1 MAYASQMQFEALRRA
16 LWVQQAHP
24 DTVFNWQFWERAA
37 QDPKM
42 TSYLSNGVKAKMCET
57 TPYVNSVGMQ
67 YIASRAQIEQAC
79 DSLRHQGGSM
89 QLAVGLTKGNLC
101 PPTTLT
107 ESATRA
113 IVEALVIPP
122 DAMWSTLMMYTKPFP
137 PDLLQQARPC
147 HEVLFSCKPHR
158 PGCHYWKSMQI
169 QVRDEIQELQ
179 PDVIVERYLDAKYY
193 QYSPTDISDMSD
205 YNSNATYL
213 AESDQVITLQ
223 TMETEEFS
231 TCASLRD
238 NMQELMH
245 SIPDWE
251 SETQTVNPK
260 WLEHHQSGHLTKD
273 PNCPVCMKEAGS
285 KINHRR
291 KHADRHP
298 GIMHCDLA
306 AFEASAD
313 GHKYCLVAA
322 VTIEVDNVSKLLPF
336 FIPMPKKDAVCAT
349 NALKEA
355 LLMRDNRNL
364 HQIKG
369 SRVTRIQAD
378 GGGEFTNKQVRDLC
392 WEKNIVLSYSPA
404 HQPSSN
410 GIAERMVGMLKTT
423 VRRMLKQ
430 ANLGRE
436 WWSYAC
442 RFAGH
447 MMREKV
453 LGRDWTYPLF
463 GQLVGIWRSHDKAQ
477 AKSLDD
483 RGMVS

>member
-1 MAYASQMQFEALRRA
+1 
-16 LWVQQAHP
+16 
-24 DTVFNWQFWERAA
+24 
-37 QDPKM
+37 
-42 TSYLSNGVKAKMCET
+42 MCQT
-57 TPYVNSVGMQ
+57 
-67 YIASRAQIEQAC
+67 
-79 DSLRHQGGSM
+79 
-89 QLAVGLTKGNLC
+89 VGLVKGDLC
-101 PPTTLT
+101 PSTTLP
-107 ESATRA
+107 EPAARA

-122 DAMWSTLMMYTKPFP
+122 DATWSTLMLYTKPFP
-137 PDLLQQARPC
+137 PDLLQCVRPC
-147 HEVLFSCKPHR
+147 HAVLFSCKPHR
-158 PGCHYWKSMQI
+158 PGCHQWKPMHV
-169 QVRDEIQELQ
+169 QVQEEIQELQ
-179 PDVIVERYLDAKYY
+179 PDVIVERYLEAKYY
-193 QYSPTDISDMSD
+193 QYSPAEIHDMVD
-205 YNSNATYL
+205 YNSSAKYL
-213 AESDQVITLQ
+213 AESDQIITLDA
-223 TMETEEFS
+223 METDDMS
-231 TCASLRD
+231 TCTSIRD
-238 NMQELMH
+238 NLQELVN
-245 SIPDWE
+245 SVPDWE
-251 SETQTVNPK
+251 PETQSINPK
-260 WLEHHQSGHLTKD
+260 WLEHHQSGHLVKD
-273 PNCPVCMKEAGS
+273 PSCPVCMEEAGC

-291 KHADRHP
+291 KYADRHP

-336 FIPMPKKDAVCAT
+336 FIPMQKKDAICAT
-349 NALKEA
+349 AALKEA
-355 LLMRDNRNL
+355 LTMCDNRNL

-447 MMREKV
+447 MMREREYSEQTGHTLYLV
-453 LGRDWTYPLF
+453 NWWAF
-463 GQLVGIWRSHDKAQ
+463 GDRMIKHKRSH
-477 AKSLDD
+477 
-483 RGMVS
+483 